1 MSIRLRPLAH
11 GIGAEVTG
19 LDLNGDIPASVIR
32 EVRAAWLE
40 YLVLVFP
47 GQDVPPDRHVAFSA
61 QLGEVD
67 PVSFAPMFRHPDHPD
82 IMLIS
87 NKPRDG
93 QPSQTREQ
101 GRQWHSDGSYALR
114 PSMGSLLHCL
124 ELPDVGGD
132 TLFANMYMAYDTLS
146 AAMKKVVDDLSAVHD
161 STNTK
166 VARRRDP
173 AVLAEIRRINPPV
186 VQPVV
191 RIHPETGRKALY
203 VSEGQTT
210 HIVGMTEEESQAI
223 LNFLYAH
230 SVQPEFLYRHRWS
243 RHDIVMWDNRC
254 TMHLAVRY
262 DMSKPRHMHRT
273 TLRGEPSGHV
283 YQA

>member
-1 MSIRLRPLAH
+1 MSIRVRRLAH
-11 GIGAEVTG
+11 GLGAEITG
-19 LDLNGDIPASVIR
+19 IDLRDDIPASTIR
-32 EVRAAWLE
+32 DVRGAWLE
-40 YLVLVFP
+40 HQVLVFP
-47 GQDVPPDRHVAFSA
+47 AQNVPPDRHVVFSR
-61 QLGEVD
+61 QFGEVD

-93 QPSQTREQ
+93 KPSQTRNQ
-101 GRQWHSDGSYALR
+101 GRQWHSDGSYSLR
-114 PSMGSLLHCL
+114 PAMGSLLHCL

-132 TLFANMYMAYDTLS
+132 TLFANMYMAYDALS
-146 AAMKKVVDDLSAVHD
+146 AAMKKVVDGLWAVHD
-161 STNTK
+161 ATNTK
-166 VARRRDP
+166 DARKRDA
-173 AVLAEIRRINPPV
+173 AVLAELRRINPLV
-186 VQPVV
+186 AQPVV
-191 RIHPETGRKALY
+191 RVHPESGRKALY
-203 VSEGQTT
+203 VSEGQTS

-223 LNFLYAH
+223 LNFLFTH

-273 TLRGEPSGHV
+273 TLKGEPSGYV
-283 YQA
+283 Y